1 MKYRTQIAL
10 AAAFL
15 AIAGA
20 PPFLG
25 RRTRPL
31 LDVLVRK
38 GILTQQEAD
47 KLAAEAAKEVSEP
60 QSSKALPIKIGDSV
74 QELDL
79 WGDLRFREYYNQ
91 LQPQLPPPP
100 GATAFDEHQQ
110 RQRLRFRL
118 RLNAD
123 FLLTEKRLC
132 PPPPQALFRSSSA

>member
-15 AIAGA
+15 AIASVSPVFGQEDSA
-20 PPFLG
+20 
-25 RRTRPL
+25 L

-38 GILTQQEAD
+38 GILTQKEAD

-60 QSSKALPIKIGDSV
+60 QSSKALPIKIGDWV

-79 WGDLRFREYYNQ
+79 WGDVRFREYYNQ

-100 GATAFDEHQQ
+100 RGN
-110 RQRLRFRL
+110 RLRR
-118 RLNAD
+118 A
-123 FLLTEKRLC
+123 
-132 PPPPQALFRSSSA
+132 SAKAASPISIAAKCGFSVSE